1 MYKSHLQKIIEAHN
15 DNKLV
20 FFIGAGMSLG
30 SGLPSWSALIDGL
43 KKELNTNETDYLK
56 VAQLYFLEFGEYEYY
71 KKIKNYFPLEK
82 VHPKRQH
89 KLLIQLRPQY
99 IITTNWDDII
109 EKAIEDEMSLYDYVR
124 NENELISAIST
135 KKLIKMHGDITLE
148 NIIFK
153 EDDYLEYSHKF
164 PLIENYIKSIL
175 STNVVVF
182 LGYSYSDINLKFIT
196 KWLQNNSSI
205 RPPSY
210 MIVFEDD
217 KVQEKYF
224 KNHGISVI
232 NIANQYDDND
242 KSRQVELFLQDIIDS
257 QKILIN
263 ENNPHEF
270 IDTVYELLTP
280 LDQFEIILIDQ
291 LKRLCKQQTLDINIS
306 FDDSTNVIVHF
317 DKYYDLIDKLFKEFR
332 TLFPKN
338 SRYKYIGKINHII
351 TILHKT
357 GINGI
362 AISHNQYHV
371 LKNTKFERQYQLKE
385 WNFHY
390 KINCDKTIENAYYLV
405 QYGHYKAAYLL
416 FREIVQS
423 SRKENNYIDM
433 FKSMYNANIA
443 LMLGKADYTK
453 DNQLSDAK
461 EYDLNEIYFEL
472 KKSIQKIFDPILF
485 IFRDFSFIYEH
496 IYTTKK
502 FHDEKENQK
511 RIIKKGGMSFSSD
524 NTKAKQI
531 HKNLLYFVNNNHICI
546 DIYSEFKNLQRE
558 FIKVSLLQQFRNEQK
573 TLEQFELFSCVKY
586 LDEKILKELF
596 ADFVSEKS
604 EEYKKFYLDEEKQNY
619 LIGILDE
626 LLSSIDNSTD
636 VLEASRFEQYWINTL
651 YLLSICK
658 CEKIDVLHDN
668 FKSILLN
675 AKGSISIYES
685 INLFWRTQKYTF
697 ESTIENLQLFELLE
711 ITINKL
717 LSSQYNFYDLHAL
730 ENNTLFNYLL
740 QDQDDDQRYKNLTLI
755 QSLLAMLKSFEATPQ
770 INISLYFLQS
780 IYRVSD
786 ENIRAAIRDYML
798 QLDMT
803 SVSKENTLTF
813 KLLMLMR
820 DFITVNDFE
829 FENEISKYLET
840 YKDGKTFSY
849 FSYRLKEMIT
859 YLKEEKNIKQFENLL
874 DEINEMINNYEKNKK
889 PW

>member
-30 SGLPSWSALIDGL
+30 SGLPSWSDLIDGL
-43 KKELNTNETDYLK
+43 KKELNTREIDYLK

-71 KKIKNYFPLEK
+71 KKIKSYFPLEK
-82 VHPKRQH
+82 VHPQVKH
-89 KLLIQLRPQY
+89 KLLVQLRPQY

-109 EKAIEDEMSLYDYVR
+109 EKAIEEEMALYDYVR

-135 KKLIKMHGDITLE
+135 KKLIKMHGDITFE

-153 EDDYLEYSHKF
+153 EDDYLEYSQKF
-164 PLIENYIKSIL
+164 PLIENYIKSVL
-175 STNVVVF
+175 STNVVIF
-182 LGYSYSDINLKFIT
+182 LGYSYGDINLKFIT

-205 RPPSY
+205 RPPAY

-224 KNHGISVI
+224 KNHGITVL
-232 NIANQYDDND
+232 NIANQYALDN
-242 KSRQVELFLQDIIDS
+242 KSHQVESFLKDIIHS
-257 QKILIN
+257 QKILLDD
-263 ENNPHEF
+263 NNPHEL
-270 IDTVYELLTP
+270 IDMVHELLIP

-291 LKRLCKQQTLDINIS
+291 LKRLFKQQSLVIDIS
-306 FDDSTNVIVHF
+306 FDDSSNVIVHF
-317 DKYYDLIDKLFKEFR
+317 NKYYNLIDKLFKEFR
-332 TLFPKN
+332 TVFPKDC
-338 SRYKYIGKINHII
+338 RYKYIRKINHII
-351 TILHKT
+351 SILHKT

-362 AISHNQYHV
+362 AISHNQYHI
-371 LKNTKFERQYQLKE
+371 LKNAKFKQSYQLKE
-385 WNFHY
+385 WYFNY
-390 KINCDKTIENAYYLV
+390 QMNCSKTIENAYYLV
-405 QYGHYKAAYLL
+405 QYGHYKSAYLL
-416 FREIVQS
+416 FREIVQF

-496 IYTTKK
+496 IYTIKK

-511 RIIKKGGMSFSSD
+511 KIIKKGGMSFSSD

-558 FIKVSLLQQFRNEQK
+558 FIKISLLQQFRNEQK
-573 TLEQFELFSCVKY
+573 TLEHFELFACVKY
-586 LDEKILKELF
+586 LDEKVLKELLAHF
-596 ADFVSEKS
+596 YTKDS
-604 EEYKKFYLDEEKQNY
+604 EEYKKFHLEVEKQNF

-636 VLEASRFEQYWINTL
+636 VLEVSHFEQYWINTL

-658 CEKIDVLHDN
+658 CEKIDVLHN
-668 FKSILLN
+668 YFKRILSD

-685 INLFWRTQKYTF
+685 INLFWQTQKYIF
-697 ESTIENLQLFELLE
+697 ENEVENKQLFELLE

-717 LSSQYNFYDLHAL
+717 LSLQYNFYDLHAL

-740 QDQDDDQRYKNLTLI
+740 EDKDDQRYTNLTLI
-755 QSLLAMLKSFEATPQ
+755 QSLLSMLKSFDATQQ
-770 INISLYFLQS
+770 IKIAMYFLQS
-780 IYRVSD
+780 IYSISD
-786 ENIRAAIRDYML
+786 ENIRTSIRDYIL
-798 QLDMT
+798 QLDVT
-803 SVSKENTLTF
+803 SVLNENKLAF
-813 KLLMLMR
+813 KLLMLIR
-820 DFITVNDFE
+820 DFITINDFE
-829 FENEISKYLET
+829 FENEIRKYLNT

-849 FSYRLKEMIT
+849 FTYKLKEMIAHIV
-859 YLKEEKNIKQFENLL
+859 KEKNITQFENIL